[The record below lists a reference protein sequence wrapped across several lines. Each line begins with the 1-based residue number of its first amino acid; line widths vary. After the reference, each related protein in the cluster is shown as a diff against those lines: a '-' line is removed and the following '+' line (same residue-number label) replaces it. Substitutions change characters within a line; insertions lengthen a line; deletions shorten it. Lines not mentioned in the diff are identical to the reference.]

1 VRRVGD
7 SATTEQSIQ
16 GADGRTERALVAY
29 VRQELSAPA
38 IAIMGY
44 AEMLMDDAVQASCR
58 QLTDDLQR
66 ILDASR
72 NLHRLIL
79 NLLDPATIHRA
90 TVGTDLAEYRR
101 TLRHDLR
108 TPINAI
114 KGYGEMLREDAAD
127 GGADT
132 LVADLDKLL
141 GEATLLLDRIDGLV
155 TFSSTAPSE
164 GASPA
169 AAETGAS
176 TRMVESLLKA
186 VRPIAAKESD
196 LAAVQ
201 PSRILVVDDNASN
214 RDLLSRRLQRQ
225 GHTVLQ
231 AEDGTIALALVEK
244 EALDLVLL
252 DLMMPGISGYDV
264 LASLKGN
271 PQFRE
276 IPVIMISALSELD
289 SIVRCIEAGA
299 DDYLAKPFDPTLL
312 RARVGSSLEKKHL
325 RDRERAMVEALRL
338 EKERSEQLLLNI
350 LPRGIV
356 TRMNSGETIIADQ
369 RSNVTILFADLVG
382 FTKLSS
388 RLSAGDL
395 VRLLNG
401 LFSEFDRLALD
412 LGIEKIKTLGDSYMV
427 AGGLPEPRA
436 DHAHAVADMALA
448 MIATVE
454 RMNSELPIALQMR
467 IGIHSGD
474 VVAGIIGTHKFVY
487 DIWGDAVNIASR
499 MESHS
504 LPNRIQVSAATH
516 QHLQEHFRLE
526 PHGSVDVKG
535 KGPMETYFLLGRSS
549 PGEGR

>member
-1 VRRVGD
+1 
-7 SATTEQSIQ
+7 
-16 GADGRTERALVAY
+16 

-38 IAIMGY
+38 MAVLGY
-44 AEMLMDDAVQASCR
+44 AEMLIDDAVQADRGQSI
-58 QLTDDLQR
+58 DDLQR

-79 NLLDPATIHRA
+79 SLLDPATIHRA
-90 TVGTDLAEYRR
+90 GSADLAEYRR

-127 GGADT
+127 GGADA
-132 LVADLDKLL
+132 LVSDLDKLL

-155 TFSSTAPSE
+155 TFSGSDAP
-164 GASPA
+164 ASDD
-169 AAETGAS
+169 TGAAV
-176 TRMVESLLKA
+176 TEAGAPARIVENLLKA
-186 VRPIAAKESD
+186 VRPITEKEADRAAIE
-196 LAAVQ
+196 
-201 PSRILVVDDNASN
+201 PSRILVVDDNVSN

-231 AEDGTIALALVEK
+231 AEDGTNALAMIEK
-244 EALDLVLL
+244 EVLDLVLL

-264 LASLKGN
+264 LTLLKGD
-271 PQFRE
+271 PRFRE
-276 IPVIMISALSELD
+276 IPVIVISALTELD
-289 SIVRCIEAGA
+289 SIVRCIEVGA
-299 DDYLAKPFDPTLL
+299 DDYLAKPFDPVLL

-325 RDRERAMVEALRL
+325 RDRERAMVEALRV

-350 LPRGIV
+350 LPKKIV
-356 TRMNSGETIIADQ
+356 ARMHDGETVIADQ
-369 RSNVTILFADLVG
+369 LSNVTILFSDLVG

-388 RLSAGDL
+388 RLSAADL
-395 VRLLNG
+395 VRLMNE
-401 LFSEFDRLALD
+401 LFSEFDRLALS
-412 LGIEKIKTLGDSYMV
+412 LGIEKIKTIGDAYMLV
-427 AGGLPEPRA
+427 GGLPEPRA

-448 MIATVE
+448 MIRVVE
-454 RMNSELPIALQMR
+454 RMNPELTIPLQMR

-474 VVAGIIGTHKFVY
+474 VVAGVIGTHKFAY

-516 QHLQEHFRLE
+516 RHLQESFRLV
-526 PHGSVDVKG
+526 PHGNVDVKG
-535 KGPMETYFLLGRSS
+535 KGLMETYLLLGRAD
-549 PGEGR
+549 EVIE

>member
-1 VRRVGD
+1 
-7 SATTEQSIQ
+7 
-16 GADGRTERALVAY
+16 
-29 VRQELSAPA
+29 
-38 IAIMGY
+38 
-44 AEMLMDDAVQASCR
+44 MDDAVQANR
-58 QLTDDLQR
+58 GQLTDDLQR

-72 NLHRLIL
+72 TLHRLIL
-79 NLLDPATIHRA
+79 SLLDPATIHQA
-90 TVGTDLAEYRR
+90 AGSADVAEYRR

-127 GGADT
+127 GGAET
-132 LVADLDKLL
+132 WIADLDKLL

-155 TFSSTAPSE
+155 TFSGGDAPQSDGTDPTVNE
-164 GASPA
+164 IAAPA
-169 AAETGAS
+169 K
-176 TRMVESLLKA
+176 MVESLLKA
-186 VRPIAAKESD
+186 VRPITAQEAD

-214 RDLLSRRLQRQ
+214 RDLLTRRLQRQ

-231 AEDGTIALALVEK
+231 AEDGTSALALVEK

-264 LASLKGN
+264 LALLKGD

-325 RDRERAMVEALRL
+325 RDREREMIEALRI
-338 EKERSEQLLLNI
+338 EKERSEKLLLNI
-350 LPRGIV
+350 LPQAIV
-356 TRMNSGETIIADQ
+356 TRLNGGETVIADQ
-369 RSNVTILFADLVG
+369 LSNVTILFADLVG

-388 RLSAGDL
+388 RLSARDL
-395 VRLLNG
+395 VRLLNR

-412 LGIEKIKTLGDSYMV
+412 LGVEKIKTVGDAYMV

-448 MIATVE
+448 MVGTVE
-454 RMNSELPIALQMR
+454 RMNRELPMPLQMR

-474 VVAGIIGTHKFVY
+474 VVAGVIGTHKFVY

-504 LPNRIQVSAATH
+504 LPNRIQISAATRR
-516 QHLQEHFRLE
+516 HLQKRFRLE
-526 PHGSVDVKG
+526 RHGSVDIKG
-535 KGPMETYFLLGRSS
+535 KGPMETFFLLGRAN
-549 PGEGR
+549 EVIA

>member
-1 VRRVGD
+1 
-7 SATTEQSIQ
+7 
-16 GADGRTERALVAY
+16 

-44 AEMLMDDAVQASCR
+44 AEMLMGDAAQSKRDQVA
-58 QLTDDLQR
+58 DDLQR

-72 NLHRLIL
+72 NLHRLIQH
-79 NLLDPATIHRA
+79 LLDPSAVLRPA
-90 TVGTDLAEYRR
+90 DADLTEYRR

-127 GGADT
+127 EGADA

-155 TFSSTAPSE
+155 TFSGGGDESSAAPVA
-164 GASPA
+164 GAEMAAPA
-169 AAETGAS
+169 S
-176 TRMVESLLKA
+176 MVENLLKA
-186 VRPIAAKESD
+186 VRPISAKDAD

-214 RDLLSRRLQRQ
+214 RDLLARRLERQ
-225 GHTVLQ
+225 GHTIFQ
-231 AEDGTIALALVEK
+231 AEDGTAALALVEK
-244 EALDLVLL
+244 ESLDLILL

-264 LASLKGN
+264 LASLKAN
-271 PQFRE
+271 PRHRE
-276 IPVIMISALSELD
+276 IPVIMISALNELD
-289 SIVRCIEAGA
+289 SVVRCIEAGA

-325 RDRERAMVEALRL
+325 RDREREMVEALRS
-338 EKERSEQLLLNI
+338 EKERSEHLLLNI
-350 LPRGIV
+350 LPKRIV
-356 TRMNSGETIIADQ
+356 TRLNGGETVIADQ
-369 RSNVTILFADLVG
+369 LSDVTILFSDLVG

-388 RLSAGDL
+388 RLSAADL
-395 VRLLNG
+395 VQLLNA
-401 LFSEFDRLALD
+401 LFSEFDRLALG
-412 LGIEKIKTLGDSYMV
+412 LGIEKIKTIGDAYMLV
-427 AGGLPEPRA
+427 GGLPEPRP

-448 MIATVE
+448 MIGVVE
-454 RMNSELPIALQMR
+454 RMNRDLPTPLQMR

-474 VVAGIIGTHKFVY
+474 VVAGVIGTHKFAY

-504 LPNRIQVSAATH
+504 MPNRIQVSAAT
-516 QHLQEHFRLE
+516 QKHLHRDFRLE
-526 PHGSVDVKG
+526 SHGSVEVKG
-535 KGPMETYFLLGRSS
+535 KGAMETYFLLGRASNAVA
-549 PGEGR
+549 

>member
-1 VRRVGD
+1 M
-7 SATTEQSIQ
+7 
-16 GADGRTERALVAY
+16 ERALVAY

-38 IAIMGY
+38 IALMGY
-44 AEMLMDDAVQASCR
+44 AEILMDDAVQARRGQSI
-58 QLTDDLQR
+58 DDLQR

-72 NLHRLIL
+72 TLHRLIVS
-79 NLLDPATIHRA
+79 LLDPAAIRHA
-90 TVGTDLAEYRR
+90 AGDTDPAEYRR

-127 GGADT
+127 GNADA

-155 TFSSTAPSE
+155 AFSGSDAPPLDGT
-164 GASPA
+164 GAA
-169 AAETGAS
+169 AAEPDAPVK
-176 TRMVESLLKA
+176 MVESLLKA
-186 VRPIAAKESD
+186 VRPIADKEAD
-196 LAAVQ
+196 RAAVQ

-231 AEDGTIALALVEK
+231 AKDGAAALALIEK
-244 EALDLVLL
+244 EVLDLVLL
-252 DLMMPGISGYDV
+252 DLMMPGVSGYDV
-264 LASLKGN
+264 LTLLKN
-271 PQFRE
+271 DPRFRE
-276 IPVIMISALSELD
+276 IPVIMISALTELD

-299 DDYLAKPFDPTLL
+299 DDYLAKPFDPVLL

-325 RDRERAMVEALRL
+325 RDREREMVEALRI
-338 EKERSEQLLLNI
+338 EKERSERLLLNI
-350 LPRGIV
+350 LPKEIV
-356 TRMNSGETIIADQ
+356 SRLKGGETVIADQ
-369 RSNVTILFADLVG
+369 LSNVTILFSDLVG

-388 RLSAGDL
+388 RLSAADL
-395 VRLLNG
+395 VRLINE
-401 LFSEFDRLALD
+401 LFSEFDRLALE
-412 LGIEKIKTLGDSYMV
+412 LGIEKIKTIGDAYMSV
-427 AGGLPEPRA
+427 GGLPEPRA

-448 MIATVE
+448 MIEVVE
-454 RMNSELPIALQMR
+454 RMNRELATPLQIR

-474 VVAGIIGTHKFVY
+474 VVAGVIGTHKFAY

-516 QHLQEHFRLE
+516 RHIHERFRLK

-535 KGPMETYFLLGRSS
+535 KGPMDTYFLLGRAVKMA
-549 PGEGR
+549 E

>member
-1 VRRVGD
+1 M
-7 SATTEQSIQ
+7 
-16 GADGRTERALVAY
+16 
-29 VRQELSAPA
+29 RQELSAPA

-44 AEMLMDDAVQASCR
+44 AEMLMDDAVQANR
-58 QLTDDLQR
+58 GQLTDDLQR

-79 NLLDPATIHRA
+79 SLLDPATIHQA
-90 TVGTDLAEYRR
+90 GGSTDLAEYRR

-127 GGADT
+127 GGAET

-141 GEATLLLDRIDGLV
+141 GEATLLLERIDGLV
-155 TFSSTAPSE
+155 TFSGGDAPPSA
-164 GASPA
+164 GTGPA
-169 AAETGAS
+169 ATETGAP
-176 TRMVESLLKA
+176 TKMVESLLKA
-186 VRPIAAKESD
+186 VRPIAAKEAD

-231 AEDGTIALALVEK
+231 AEDGTIALAMVEK

-264 LASLKGN
+264 LALLKSD
-271 PQFRE
+271 PRFRE

-325 RDRERAMVEALRL
+325 RDREREMVEALRI

-350 LPRGIV
+350 LPKAIV
-356 TRMNSGETIIADQ
+356 TRLNSGETVIADQ
-369 RSNVTILFADLVG
+369 LSNVTILFADLVA

-412 LGIEKIKTLGDSYMV
+412 LGVEKIKTIGDSYMV

-454 RMNSELPIALQMR
+454 RMNCELPIALQMR

-474 VVAGIIGTHKFVY
+474 VVAGVIGTHKFVY

-504 LPNRIQVSAATH
+504 LPNRIQISAATH

-526 PHGSVDVKG
+526 PHGSVDIKG
-535 KGPMETYFLLGRSS
+535 KGPMETYFLLARAD
-549 PGEGR
+549 EVIE

>member
-1 VRRVGD
+1 MGVR
-7 SATTEQSIQ
+7 ATTDQIDHE
-16 GADGRTERALVAY
+16 ANRRAERAIVAY

-44 AEMLMDDAVQASCR
+44 AEMLMGDAAQADR
-58 QLTDDLQR
+58 EQVTDDLQR

-72 NLHRLIL
+72 SLHRLIQK
-79 NLLDPATIHRA
+79 LLDPATVLHGA
-90 TVGTDLAEYRR
+90 GTDLTEYRR

-127 GGADT
+127 EGADA

-141 GEATLLLDRIDGLV
+141 AEATLLLDRIDGLV
-155 TFSSTAPSE
+155 TFSGGSEPSDAPTPIAE
-164 GASPA
+164 IAAPAS
-169 AAETGAS
+169 
-176 TRMVESLLKA
+176 MVENLLKA
-186 VRPIAAKESD
+186 VRPITAKEAD

-214 RDLLSRRLQRQ
+214 RDLLTRRLQRQ
-225 GHTVLQ
+225 GHTVFQ
-231 AEDGTIALALVEK
+231 AEDGTIALDMVEK
-244 EALDLVLL
+244 EPLDLILL

-264 LASLKGN
+264 LALLKAN
-271 PQFRE
+271 PRHRE

-325 RDRERAMVEALRL
+325 RDREREMVEALRS
-338 EKERSEQLLLNI
+338 EKERSEHLLLNI
-350 LPRGIV
+350 LPQRIV
-356 TRMNSGETIIADQ
+356 ARLNDGETVIADQ
-369 RSNVTILFADLVG
+369 LSDVTILFSDLVG

-388 RLSAGDL
+388 RLSAADL
-395 VRLLNG
+395 VQLLNA
-401 LFSEFDRLALD
+401 LFSEFDRLALG
-412 LGIEKIKTLGDSYMV
+412 LGIEKIKTIGDAYMLV
-427 AGGLPEPRA
+427 GGLPDPRP

-448 MIATVE
+448 MIGVVE
-454 RMNSELPIALQMR
+454 QMNRELPTPLQMR

-474 VVAGIIGTHKFVY
+474 VVAGVIGTHKFAY

-504 LPNRIQVSAATH
+504 MPNRIQVSAAT
-516 QHLQEHFRLE
+516 QRHLHTHFRLE
-526 PHGSVDVKG
+526 PHGSIDVKG
-535 KGPMETYFLLGRSS
+535 KGAMETYFLIGRA
-549 PGEGR
+549 GDVA